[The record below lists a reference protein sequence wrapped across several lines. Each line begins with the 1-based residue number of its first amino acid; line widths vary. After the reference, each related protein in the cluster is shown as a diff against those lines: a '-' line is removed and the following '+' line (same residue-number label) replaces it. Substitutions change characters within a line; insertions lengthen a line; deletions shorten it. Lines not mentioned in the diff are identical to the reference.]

1 MTPAPPAPYRDS
13 PVVAAAGYLVVVA
26 VYGALARVLVAA
38 DSPWAARQP
47 APPWQPPDWVFGVAW
62 PVNFLVLAVV
72 GVVLARADARRSWPA
87 LGVLALSA
95 AFSLAWAALFHGPH
109 ALWPAA
115 AAIAV
120 AALLTWALV
129 LMASRV
135 VWWTGLAL
143 TPYALW
149 LTLAVSLAFWY
160 ADNL

>member
-1 MTPAPPAPYRDS
+1 MSPAVPAIRRDS
-13 PVVAAAGYLVVVA
+13 PVAVGACFLAVVA
-26 VYGALARVLVAA
+26 VYGAGARFLV
-38 DSPWAARQP
+38 DSDSAWAARQP
-47 APPWQPPDWVFGVAW
+47 TPPWQPPDWVFGVAW

-72 GVVLARADARRSWPA
+72 GVVLARADARRSWPV
-87 LGVLALSA
+87 LGVLAASVA
-95 AFSLAWAALFHGPH
+95 CSLAWAALFHGPH

-115 AAIAV
+115 VAIA
-120 AALLTWALV
+120 AASLLTWGV
-129 LMASRV
+129 LFMAARI